1 MAGTAEAT
9 VTRVLS
15 RDGTEIGYWTT
26 GEGPPLVLVHGAVA
40 DHHRWRPLLPYL
52 EPHARVHALDRRGRG
67 ASGDAPAYDLAREFE
82 DVAAV
87 VDAVAEAS
95 GSTVDLYGH
104 SFGGLCAFGGA
115 TLSANVGRLVLYE
128 GWPPVDPGRRELPP
142 GVGERLEALLVAG
155 DRDAVVETM
164 FREVVR
170 MPEAEITA
178 LRAQPAWPARVAAA
192 PTIVRELRA
201 IPGAPFDPWQA
212 ARIAAPTLLL
222 TGSDSRDPFA
232 ADTATVAAALPDAR
246 VGGPG
251 GPAARGRHPRPRAGR
266 RPPARVPARPALMAA
281 DRFCV
286 RSADGTPLAVWVGGD
301 GPPLVLVHG
310 SMCDHTAFDPLVAE
324 LGGTMTTFAMD
335 RRGFGASGDAAGY
348 AIEREFEDVAAV
360 VAEVADRTGG
370 PVALWGHSY
379 GAGCAMGGAALT
391 GDVHHL
397 VLYEPGLGI
406 PYPPGAIEEV
416 EAAVA
421 GGRGGGVWDGG
432 EGEMGWGEEGRGED
446 GWVYRPGAF
455 DAVAAPTLLLAGSES
470 PPVLRE
476 ATDLA
481 AAAIPDAR
489 VRVLDGHAHL
499 AIRTDPAMVAAV
511 IGRFVSG

>member
-1 MAGTAEAT
+1 
-9 VTRVLS
+9 
-15 RDGTEIGYWTT
+15 
-26 GEGPPLVLVHGAVA
+26 
-40 DHHRWRPLLPYL
+40 
-52 EPHARVHALDRRGRG
+52 
-67 ASGDAPAYDLAREFE
+67 
-82 DVAAV
+82 
-87 VDAVAEAS
+87 
-95 GSTVDLYGH
+95 
-104 SFGGLCAFGGA
+104 
-115 TLSANVGRLVLYE
+115 
-128 GWPPVDPGRRELPP
+128 
-142 GVGERLEALLVAG
+142 
-155 DRDAVVETM
+155 
-164 FREVVR
+164 
-170 MPEAEITA
+170 
-178 LRAQPAWPARVAAA
+178 
-192 PTIVRELRA
+192 
-201 IPGAPFDPWQA
+201 
-212 ARIAAPTLLL
+212 
-222 TGSDSRDPFA
+222 
-232 ADTATVAAALPDAR
+232 
-246 VGGPG
+246 
-251 GPAARGRHPRPRAGR
+251 
-266 RPPARVPARPALMAA
+266 MAA

-286 RSADGTPLAVWVGGD
+286 RSADGTPLAVWVDGA

-324 LGGTMTTFAMD
+324 LRDTMTTFAMD
-335 RRGFGASGDAAGY
+335 RRGFGASGDTAGY

-360 VAEVADRTGG
+360 VAEVAARTGG

-421 GGRGGGVWDGG
+421 EGDMERAVVLVLAGIVGVTD
-432 EGEMGWGEEGRGED
+432 EELAALRSGPRWPTLLACAPTVPRECRAED

-470 PPVLRE
+470 PSVLRE

-499 AIRTDPAMVAAV
+499 AIRTDPAMVAVV